1 MKIIDISQEVF
12 ACEVYPGD
20 REPQAIIDSRISDGA
35 LYNLSSFSMCAHNGT
50 HLDAPFHFIKDGKTI
65 DKLPLE
71 KTVGWCFVVEYEG
84 ETDRASAENI
94 LKKAEEAHGEAVRKI
109 LIKGKA
115 TITEEAAEVFAEK
128 GIDLLGVESQTVG
141 PDGEPMKTH
150 LILLGKEVCLLEG
163 IRLGEVKEGVYFLC
177 AAPLNLGGFDG
188 APCRAV
194 IIEF

>member
-1 MKIIDISQEVF
+1 
-12 ACEVYPGD
+12 
-20 REPQAIIDSRISDGA
+20 
-35 LYNLSSFSMCAHNGT
+35 MCAHNGT